1 VSISLGRTNA
11 MSNLAVP
18 AGLRVTSVILLT
30 HATCPH
36 FKWGTTV
43 SVRVVDHLIV
53 SAQDAFSF
61 RKAGL
66 L

>member
-1 VSISLGRTNA
+1 

-36 FKWGTTV
+36 FKLGTTV
-43 SVRVVDHLIV
+43 SGYSHPSPKPSGWRVE
-53 SAQDAFSF
+53 
-61 RKAGL
+61 G
-66 L
+66 